1 MYQLIEKRTRP
12 ATRNH
17 YPPQSQGKIG
27 HDRQFSI
34 VDVTIE
40 NVDFGWLNRK
50 AEQKTQ
56 EEKEEDS
63 ILNDAERN
71 RTQLVGTQCSTI
83 VTLAMKIVLQWLL
96 VYSSYSEQI
105 AVV

>member
-1 MYQLIEKRTRP
+1 MYCTTTINVAIDWKENP
-12 ATRNH
+12 TRNH

-50 AEQKTQ
+50 PEQKTQ
-56 EEKEEDS
+56 EEEEEES

-83 VTLAMKIVLQWLL
+83 VTLAVKIVL
-96 VYSSYSEQI
+96 
-105 AVV
+105 